1 MQTYYKTTIIFSKIT
16 IICLPNLTSCFIQNN
31 DYNLVSVLTDKKDAC
46 WVKCRKLLAG
56 GGLAYGGLAS
66 AIISDI
72 LHIAIHTFHTSDTMH
87 SHISHINE
95 SIIRKLGI
103 HIYDFVGSAS
113 STKSMLRLNHEM
125 IPLLIQSCWSSH
137 VGTA

>member
-1 MQTYYKTTIIFSKIT
+1 MHVGS
-16 IICLPNLTSCFIQNN
+16 
-31 DYNLVSVLTDKKDAC
+31 SVG
-46 WVKCRKLLAG
+46 G

-87 SHISHINE
+87 SHISHTSHINE